1 MAKFCPKCGK
11 ELKVGV
17 KFCPSCGTTL
27 KGQFLKPSQEKT
39 KQAEQPEKSKKTKQ
53 SKKLKGAEL
62 KKGAEKSIQPV
73 SSAPISHS
81 AQLARPIA
89 PIQPRKPITPPRP
102 SYSSAPSPKKSGGLG
117 CGAGCGI
124 GCLVVVIIVLLILG
138 TLVGFG
144 YYFLFVRDTGESGGY
159 FDIDK
164 DKVGKTVKCGD
175 SIACLDTNLKECA
188 RAKGKT
194 EIEDFAEVSFEVLG
208 PSEDTKDSC
217 VVFAEVDELKGS
229 FSQLESLPSFLSDK
243 ITEDLSIECLIPEK
257 VYTEGIEKTTEYIA
271 DNMFEVCRG
280 KALDFLS
287 KYGVEEY

>member
-53 SKKLKGAEL
+53 SKKLKRA
-62 KKGAEKSIQPV
+62 AV
-73 SSAPISHS
+73 APS
-81 AQLARPIA
+81 RPA
-89 PIQPRKPITPPRP
+89 YPA
-102 SYSSAPSPKKSGGLG
+102 YSPAPSPKKSGGLG